1 MSSLSSMIFFLY
13 LHTVV
18 LSLSH
23 SEEGFVVHV
32 HQWPCLPSSCPS
44 VPFCSTPS
52 VHCALHLLLESL
64 PCLLSPSL
72 FSIHIS
78 LLSCSPSPQSLSM
91 VCFRW
96 QAEPLLF
103 TFDSPSLLSPRM
115 ILSLKRTSIVPSLS
129 LHPRYRR
136 PPPSFPPF
144 FLTICLVCKQN
155 NNTLP
160 TAHIT
165 RLTCSSKRQFNQLI
179 IIRIIVLVVLI
190 HYNFFTITH
199 PRPMVDGRLHFGTFL
214 IRSQGSFTQGSSTVQ
229 RREMKSF
236 RCK

>member
-1 MSSLSSMIFFLY
+1 MSSLSSMIFLLC

-32 HQWPCLPSSCPS
+32 HQWSCLPSSCPS
-44 VPFCSTPS
+44 VPFCSTPT
-52 VHCALHLLLESL
+52 VHCVLHLLLESL

-115 ILSLKRTSIVPSLS
+115 ILSLKRTSIVSSLS
-129 LHPRYRR
+129 LHPRHRR
-136 PPPSFPPF
+136 PSYPPF

-165 RLTCSSKRQFNQLI
+165 RLTCPSKR
-179 IIRIIVLVVLI
+179 
-190 HYNFFTITH
+190 
-199 PRPMVDGRLHFGTFL
+199 
-214 IRSQGSFTQGSSTVQ
+214 
-229 RREMKSF
+229 
-236 RCK
+236 